1 MIPVH
6 VVVVVVVV
14 EYHEKN
20 KLSRALK
27 WYWRVRGVTPHSE
40 VIVGDGTLFI
50 FESLL
55 GAGERDHTFWNYS
68 GRWTTLTLSRWLV
81 QVVWVSPLISL
92 WGMTP
97 FLDYR
102 VNSIVGYVSSPPYF
116 LEWKGPLFR
125 FMFVCFYCNAL
136 RRSLKQSLFLF
147 NSEPVGYT
155 KTPPGDVCLLFL
167 PRIKPAII
175 IIGGR
180 EICLP
185 SLSAFGGV
193 SLWNKP
199 WGGREEADGRCF
211 FFIPRRCCKKGFP
224 LLFFPVQS

>member
-1 MIPVH
+1 MEH
-6 VVVVVVVV
+6 F
-14 EYHEKN
+14 
-20 KLSRALK
+20 
-27 WYWRVRGVTPHSE
+27 
-40 VIVGDGTLFI
+40 FI
-50 FESLL
+50 FVSLL

-68 GRWTTLTLSRWLV
+68 GRWTTLTLSRCLV

-92 WGMTP
+92 WGVTP

-125 FMFVCFYCNAL
+125 FMFFCFYCNAL
-136 RRSLKQSLFLF
+136 PQVIEQSLFLF
-147 NSEPVGYT
+147 NSVGYT

-175 IIGGR
+175 IIIGGR

-193 SLWNKP
+193 SLRNKP
-199 WGGREEADGRCF
+199 GAGRKQMVAVS